1 MPAQRVG
8 STPGNYV
15 GSAGLTVDE
24 QLQLRLFSEEVESE
38 YEAAR
43 LGSFRGQYVICPH
56 VKEVRREDQTVVYR
70 RFSCVGF
77 VLEAYREAQIDL
89 LRTNVALLP
98 LVGLD
103 ALKVQ
108 YPVFAPLLN
117 SPRVRAEFGIGGDG
131 PWPVVLAGYVINA
144 LDRPETAIR
153 STPYRATAGDEF
165 FPTRAPA

>member
-1 MPAQRVG
+1 
-8 STPGNYV
+8 
-15 GSAGLTVDE
+15 LTVDE